1 MYVAWRR
8 GSISFFCTYIS
19 RCPRTTFVGK
29 TILCSV
35 LLSWHLF
42 RKSVYHNRK
51 IYFWPFISIPCIYMP
66 LLMPGPHCVDYYS
79 FVLSFENR
87 KCESSK
93 SVSFF
98 RIVLEIL
105 NSLSLHINFRMGR
118 TNPVVVGWEEGKRLG
133 FWQQSHKYVNRLQR
147 GWYCLLHNTQHVVFW
162 SVNTKCSSIFFL
174 DLLSFKNVFYCL

>member
-1 MYVAWRR
+1 
-8 GSISFFCTYIS
+8 
-19 RCPRTTFVGK
+19 
-29 TILCSV
+29 
-35 LLSWHLF
+35 
-42 RKSVYHNRK
+42 
-51 IYFWPFISIPCIYMP
+51 
-66 LLMPGPHCVDYYS
+66 MPGPHCVDYYS

-133 FWQQSHKYVNRLQR
+133 F
-147 GWYCLLHNTQHVVFW
+147 
-162 SVNTKCSSIFFL
+162 
-174 DLLSFKNVFYCL
+174 